1 MKLPNS
7 SNSLNIF
14 SPKKERKRMR
24 EVGEEEEERERK
36 DGRGKGGVERRE
48 EWKRRKKK
56 INQGVIFL
64 RRKFIGEVN
73 HCLIENNEC
82 YF

>member
-7 SNSLNIF
+7 PKSLNIF

-24 EVGEEEEERERK
+24 KVGEEEEERERK
-36 DGRGKGGVERRE
+36 DGRGKGRVERRE

-56 INQGVIFL
+56 INKGVIF
-64 RRKFIGEVN
+64 
-73 HCLIENNEC
+73 
-82 YF
+82 